1 MTCLILFLRAD
12 GMGLSFI
19 KNEPAGQNGPL
30 DGKLIK
36 QNNGVMTKR
45 HQFLFPFHH
54 HLNF

>member
-36 QNNGVMTKR
+36 QNNGVMPKR
-45 HQFLFPFHH
+45 
-54 HLNF
+54 